1 MATHGLF
8 CSFYNDTGSHRFLMP
23 EAGDRVSK
31 TILTPVD
38 RSLKKLG
45 TVYIAAYSPQAR
57 GRSECVFLTLQVRLP
72 KDLKL
77 VGISTLEAVNVWL
90 RETYMAAYNARFA
103 IAAEQKGAAFVADA
117 MEAWCEIL
125 CIQEDRTVGNDNTVK
140 CQRLSLQLP
149 TSRLRPHFVK
159 ASVRVHKY
167 PDGQLVVFWGPL
179 PDDNYDERCASTEA
193 FASPAGLTGLVSSDD
208 RRGR

>member
-1 MATHGLF
+1 MALQEAAAASSLRGLAEGVATHGLF

-77 VGISTLEAVNVWL
+77 VGISTLDSFSMPSSKTANSPTGPAPTMATSVESVWDM
-90 RETYMAAYNARFA
+90 RVRISFR
-103 IAAEQKGAAFVADA
+103 V
-117 MEAWCEIL
+117 
-125 CIQEDRTVGNDNTVK
+125 
-140 CQRLSLQLP
+140 
-149 TSRLRPHFVK
+149 RPK
-159 ASVRVHKY
+159 
-167 PDGQLVVFWGPL
+167 P
-179 PDDNYDERCASTEA
+179 
-193 FASPAGLTGLVSSDD
+193 
-208 RRGR
+208 